1 MKYAVIKTGGKQY
14 KVQEGD
20 TLEFEKLAGKS
31 KDKIKFD
38 QVLLVVDGD
47 KTTIGKPLVKKAL
60 VTAVIVDQIKGKKI
74 RVAKFK
80 AKSRYRLVKGH
91 RQQLTKVK
99 IDKINSG
106 AKKT

>member
-20 TLEFEKLAGKS
+20 TCEFEKLPGKS

-47 KTTIGKPLVKKAL
+47 KTTIGQPLVKNAL
-60 VTAVIVDQIKGKKI
+60 VTAVIIDQIKGEKI

-99 IDKINSG
+99 IDKISLG
-106 AKKT
+106 TKKT